1 MILHNN
7 QPKVGTELTAALD
20 SINKIHNE
28 YKLLLQEQ
36 TKKFNNLDS
45 INKQNIVELNNLRK
59 VKSEYEQF
67 KSKALAEID
76 KLKEKLNSNSAE

>member
-1 MILHNN
+1 MNQHKN
-7 QPKVGTELTAALD
+7 QPKEGTDLTVALD
-20 SINKIHNE
+20 SIKKIHSE

-36 TKKFNNLDS
+36 TNKYNSLDS

-67 KSKALAEID
+67 KSKALTEIG
-76 KLKEKLNSNSAE
+76 KLKERLNNHSVE